1 MPKLRSV
8 TRNGLGQLATGIIA
22 LGLCATLSAAQTSAT
37 SAGSPHTFAASG
49 DHFAL
54 DGKPFQILSGEMHYP
69 RIPRAYWRAR
79 FRMARAMGLNT
90 VTAYVFWNVHET
102 SPGVYDFS
110 GQNDVAEFVR
120 EAQQEGLYV
129 LLRPGP
135 YVCAEW
141 EWGGYPSWL
150 LKDPDMVVRTRDPKF
165 LAATSRWLH
174 RLGQELAP
182 LQIGNGGP
190 IIGVQVEN
198 EYGSYGDDHAYME
211 EIKHE
216 LLDSGFT
223 KAMLYTADGPEQ
235 IPKGSLPELPA
246 VINFGEGEAAGS
258 FKILHDLRPNGPFM
272 SGEYWDGWFDHW
284 GGPHARTDTAK
295 QLADVEFMLSHGY
308 SMSIYMF
315 HGGTSFGW
323 MNGANVDRNRY
334 EPDVNSYD
342 YDSALDESGH
352 PTPKYMAFREA
363 IAKATHREL
372 PPVPKAPSTQTIAPF
387 TLTESASLLSQLP
400 TPAATDVADPPT
412 MESLGQAYGYVLYRT
427 HLGQSAKGDLT
438 LHTLH
443 NYALVLA
450 DGKPL
455 GELDRRTGTETL
467 KVDLPAG
474 TELTLLVE
482 NTGRVNFGK
491 TLPTERVGILG
502 GVTLAGSPL
511 HGWDAV
517 SLPLLHPEQQQFAA
531 KSCEGACLYRGHFVA
546 KAATDTWLDTRT
558 IQKGLVWVNGHPLGH
573 AWDVGPQRTLY
584 LPGPWLHQGENDI
597 VVLDLKGSGAPL
609 LRGLDHRVDDPI
621 APQ

>member
-1 MPKLRSV
+1 MRSV
-8 TRNGLGQLATGIIA
+8 TVRSRLKTGGFATGLLAI
-22 LGLCATLSAAQTSAT
+22 GLCATAMAQSAT
-37 SAGSPHTFAASG
+37 STASTPHTFG
-49 DHFAL
+49 VEGEHFAL

-69 RIPRAYWRAR
+69 RIPRAYWRDR
-79 FRMARAMGLNT
+79 FKMARAMGLNT
-90 VTAYVFWNVHET
+90 ITAYVFWNAHET

-150 LKDPDMVVRTRDPKF
+150 LKDPSLIVRTRDPKF

-198 EYGSYGDDHAYME
+198 EYGSYGDDHVYME
-211 EIKHE
+211 EVKQQLIE
-216 LLDSGFT
+216 SGFT
-223 KAMLYTADGPEQ
+223 KSMLYTADGPEQ

-246 VINFGEGEAAGS
+246 VINFGPGEAAKA
-258 FKILHDLRPNGPFM
+258 FDTLHKLRPNGPFM

-284 GGPHARTDTAK
+284 GGPHARTNTAT
-295 QLADVEFMLSHGY
+295 QLADVEFMLSHGD

-323 MNGANVDRNRY
+323 MNGANVDHNRY

-342 YDSALDESGH
+342 YDAALDESGH
-352 PTPKYMAFREA
+352 PTAKYMAFREA

-372 PPVPKAPSTQTIAPF
+372 PPIPKAPATQTIPPF
-387 TLTESASLLSQLP
+387 VLTESAALLAQLP
-400 TPAATDVADPPT
+400 KPSAINVADPPT
-412 MESLGQAYGYVLYRT
+412 MESLDQAYGYVLYRT
-427 HLGQSAKGDLT
+427 RLSNAAKGELT

-455 GELDRRTGTETL
+455 GELDRRIGTETL
-467 KVDLPAG
+467 KVNLPAG

-482 NTGRVNFGK
+482 NTGRVNYGM
-491 TLPTERVGILG
+491 TLPTERVGILD

-517 SLPLLHPEQQQFAA
+517 SLPLLHPEEHHFAG
-531 KSCEGACLYRGHFVA
+531 KPCEGVCLYRGSFIA
-546 KAATDTWLDTRT
+546 NTTEDTWLDTRT
-558 IQKGLVWVNGHPLGH
+558 IQKGFVWVNGHPLGH
-573 AWDVGPQRTLY
+573 AWDVGPQRALF
-584 LPGPWLHQGENDI
+584 LPGPWLHKGANEI
-597 VVLDLKGSGAPL
+597 IVLDLKGSGLPML
-609 LRGLDHRVDDPI
+609 QGLDHRVDDPL
-621 APQ
+621 AAQ

>member
-1 MPKLRSV
+1 LLSV
-8 TRNGLGQLATGIIA
+8 NLFAVA
-22 LGLCATLSAAQTSAT
+22 SSAT
-37 SAGSPHTFAASG
+37 SAISQAAPVTTAASHTFAADG

-54 DGKPFQILSGEMHYP
+54 DGEPFQILSGEIHYP
-69 RIPRAYWRAR
+69 RIPRAYWRHR

-90 VTAYVFWNVHET
+90 ITAYVFWNVHET
-102 SPGVYDFS
+102 SPGTYDFS
-110 GQNDVAEFVR
+110 AQNDVAEFIR

-150 LKDPDMVVRTRDPKF
+150 LKDPNITVRSRDPKF
-165 LAATSRWLH
+165 LAATSRWFH

-198 EYGSYGDDHAYME
+198 EYGSYGDDHVYME
-211 EIKHE
+211 DIKQQ
-216 LLDSGFT
+216 LIDSGFT

-235 IPKGSLPELPA
+235 VPKGSLPELPA
-246 VINFGEGEAAGS
+246 VVNFGPGEAEHA
-258 FKILHDLRPNGPFM
+258 FKTLHELRPNGPFM

-295 QLADVEFMLSHGY
+295 QVADVNFMLSRGY

-323 MNGANVDRNRY
+323 MNGANVDHDRY
-334 EPDVNSYD
+334 EPDVTSYD
-342 YDSALDESGH
+342 YDAALDESGH

-372 PPVPKAPSTQTIAPF
+372 PPIPASPLTQTIASF
-387 TLTESASLLSQLP
+387 ALTESAPLLAQLP
-400 TPAATDVADPPT
+400 NPVATQVEDPPT
-412 MESLGQAYGYVLYRT
+412 MESLNQAYGYVLYRT
-427 HLGQSAKGDLT
+427 KLNKAMRGDLT

-443 NYALVLA
+443 NYALVIA
-450 DGKPL
+450 NGKLL
-455 GELDRRTGTETL
+455 GELDRRTHVETL
-467 KVDLPAG
+467 TVDLPSG
-474 TELTLLVE
+474 TELMLLVE
-482 NTGRVNFGK
+482 NSGRVNFGK
-491 TLPTERVGILG
+491 TVPTERVGILG
-502 GVTLAGSPL
+502 GVTLAGEPL

-517 SLPLLHPEQQQFAA
+517 SLPLTHPEAHTFTN
-531 KSCEGACLYRGHFVA
+531 SPCEGVCLYRGSFTA
-546 KAATDTWLDTRT
+546 NATTDTWLGTRSLH
-558 IQKGLVWVNGHPLGH
+558 KGFVWVNGHALGR
-573 AWDVGPQRTLY
+573 AWDVGPQRALY
-584 LPGPWLHQGENDI
+584 LPGPWLRQGTNEI
-597 VVLDLKGSGAPL
+597 FVLDLKAAGWPT

-621 APQ
+621 EAR